1 MKTLFHFI
9 VLVSL
14 SGCSFLKPSV
24 QHEDPEETAY
34 SEEQSEETGD
44 EAEDS
49 QEFFE
54 GSEEDDEDD
63 FQEDEETVEDETE
76 PEGEKKGFFARIFG
90 WGDDETEDSD
100 EENYQDDEENGDT
113 DFEGDDSFDEESDT
127 GDSEG
132 DGFIE
137 ESTDDTLAP
146 IDESSAEGET
156 VSPEETSAEKGT
168 EQPAQPST
176 ESQSDLPPAPPA
188 ATTPSSTE
196 AEEPAPK
203 QFIPLK
209 KIKAQTYTKGNY
221 LVNSV
226 YIARDKDTIES
237 VSQKIYNE
245 DHQEALY
252 TINPH
257 FRNRTLKVGDK
268 VYYSS
273 PRRPQDSSG
282 ILTYYEDMGISSQIH
297 MIAAGQNIRA
307 VSQSLLGHKDSWKEI
322 WATNPGILSKGTV
335 TESMELK
342 YWSADAAAAH
352 QEEVPAPEE
361 AEMQEESPATDEE
374 AMKPAEEPPSPDTNI
389 PDPVKI
395 TENRKKGF
403 NMGQLFLMGALAI
416 AIIFSFMIIIK
427 KRRKKREFDYTATNI

>member
-9 VLVSL
+9 FLVSL

-44 EAEDS
+44 EDEDEDS

-63 FQEDEETVEDETE
+63 FQEEEETAEDETE
-76 PEGEKKGFFARIFG
+76 PEEEKKGFFARIFG
-90 WGDDETEDSD
+90 WGDDDTEDSD
-100 EENYQDDEENGDT
+100 EEDFQDEEEDDDT
-113 DFEGDDSFDEESDT
+113 DYSEDDDSFDEESDLR
-127 GDSEG
+127 DSE
-132 DGFIE
+132 DDDYIA
-137 ESTDDTLAP
+137 ESTDDSLAP
-146 IDESSAEGET
+146 IDESSTEGGT
-156 VSPEETSAEKGT
+156 VSPEETSAE
-168 EQPAQPST
+168 QPAQPSA
-176 ESQSDLPPAPPA
+176 ESQSDLPPAA
-188 ATTPSSTE
+188 ITPSPTE

-209 KIKAQTYTKGNY
+209 KIKAQAYTKGNY
-221 LVNSV
+221 LVNGV
-226 YIARDKDTIES
+226 YIARGKDTIES

-245 DHQEALY
+245 DHQEVLY
-252 TINPH
+252 AINPH
-257 FRNRTLKVGDK
+257 LRNRALKVGDK

-282 ILTYYEDMGISSQIH
+282 ILTYYEDMGIPPQTH
-297 MIAAGQNIRA
+297 LIAAEQNIRS

-335 TESMELK
+335 TKSMELK
-342 YWSADAAAAH
+342 YWPADAAP

-361 AEMQEESPATDEE
+361 AEMKEESSAFDDED
-374 AMKPAEEPPSPDTNI
+374 MKPAEEPPSPDTNI

-403 NMGQLFLMGALAI
+403 DMGQLFLMGALAI

-427 KRRKKREFDYTATNI
+427 KRRKKAGI